1 MLQWHP
7 RLISLLILALTIAA
21 FVGAGSG
28 RGFKWT

>member
-21 FVGAGSG
+21 FVAKGGD
-28 RGFKWT
+28 RGFSWT